1 MLVNTDLH
9 IHGRF
14 SGGVSKNMNLKA
26 TAEGAKQK
34 GIDLMATGD
43 ALHPIWLKEIKEME
57 RIDEGTLLLGDTRFV
72 LTTEVE
78 DIRRVHH
85 LLIFPSISAVEDFR
99 ERTIIRSGNMDRD
112 GRAKIMM
119 TGEEIAEAARDVDT
133 LIGPCHAFT
142 PWTAMYAYHDSLK
155 DCYGDLTEYVS
166 FVELGLSADSDYAD
180 RIEELRRLTFLT
192 NSDAHSQYPDKLARE
207 FNRFEMDDANFQSLR
222 DAILRKRG
230 KAVLNVGLPPEEG
243 KYNETACTR
252 CFTHYSL
259 QDAKTRKWK
268 CTCGGRIKKGV
279 RDRVE
284 ELATYDSPKHPDYRP
299 PYIHLI
305 PLGEI
310 IRLAVGH
317 SSTHT
322 KGVQSRW
329 ESLVNRFGSEVA
341 VLVDTPVG
349 ELEGA
354 GDPDVIEAIRAFRDG
369 KIKVIPGGGGEYGR
383 VVFGSETEGKKREK
397 KEGQRSLFDYQI

>member
-1 MLVNTDLH
+1 MIVNTDLH

-14 SGGVSKNMNLKA
+14 SGGVSKNMNLRA
-26 TAEGAKQK
+26 TAIGAKQK

-43 ALHPIWLKEIKEME
+43 ALHPVWLKEIKEME
-57 RIDEGTLLLGDTRFV
+57 RIDDGTLMLEGTRFV
-72 LTTEVE
+72 ITTEVE

-85 LLIFPSISAVEDFR
+85 LLVFPSISAVEDFR
-99 ERTIIRSGNMDRD
+99 ERTIIHSNNMDRD
-112 GRAKIMM
+112 GRAKILM
-119 TGEEIAEAARDVDT
+119 TGEEIAEAARDVDA

-155 DCYGDLTEYVS
+155 GCYGDLTGYIS

-207 FNRFEMDDANFQSLR
+207 FNRFELDDANFESLR
-222 DAILRKRG
+222 DVILRKKGR
-230 KAVLNVGLPPEEG
+230 AVLNVGLPPEEG

-252 CFTHYSL
+252 CFIHYSL
-259 QDAKTRKWK
+259 QEAKTRRWK
-268 CTCGGRIKKGV
+268 CTCGGRIKRGV
-279 RDRVE
+279 KDRVE
-284 ELATYDSPKHPDYRP
+284 ELATYKEPLHPDYRP
-299 PYIHLI
+299 PYLHLI

-310 IRLAVGH
+310 IRLALGH

-329 ESLVNRFGSEVA
+329 EALVNRFGNEVA
-341 VLVDTPVG
+341 VLVDTPLSDLESVG
-349 ELEGA
+349 EPE
-354 GDPDVIEAIRAFRDG
+354 VIYAIRAFREG
-369 KIKVIPGGGGEYGR
+369 KITVIPGGGGEYGR
-383 VVFGSETEGKKREK
+383 VVFGSDAGVQKKEK
-397 KEGQRSLFDYQI
+397 MEGQRSLFEY

>member
-1 MLVNTDLH
+1 MIVNTDLH

-14 SGGVSKNMNLKA
+14 SGGVSKNMNLRA
-26 TAEGAKQK
+26 TAIGAKQK

-43 ALHPIWLKEIKEME
+43 ALHPVWLKEIKEME
-57 RIDEGTLLLGDTRFV
+57 RIDDGTLMLEGTRFV
-72 LTTEVE
+72 ITTEVE

-85 LLIFPSISAVEDFR
+85 LLLFPSISAVEDFR
-99 ERTIIRSGNMDRD
+99 ERTTIHSNNMDRD

-119 TGEEIAEAARDVDT
+119 NGEEIAEVARDVDA

-155 DCYGDLTEYVS
+155 ECYGEMTDYIS

-180 RIEELRRLTFLT
+180 RIDELRRLTFLT

-207 FNRFEMDDANFQSLR
+207 FNRFEMDDANFESLR
-222 DAILRKRG
+222 DAILRKKGR
-230 KAVLNVGLPPEEG
+230 AVLNVGLPPEEG

-259 QDAKTRKWK
+259 QEAKTRRWK
-268 CTCGGRIKKGV
+268 CTCGGRIKRGV
-279 RDRVE
+279 KDRVE
-284 ELATYDSPKHPDYRP
+284 ELATYKEPLHPDYRP
-299 PYIHLI
+299 PYLHLI

-310 IRLAVGH
+310 IRLALGH

-329 ESLVNRFGSEVA
+329 EALVNRFGNEVA
-341 VLVDTPVG
+341 VLVDTPISDLESVG
-349 ELEGA
+349 EPE
-354 GDPDVIEAIRAFRDG
+354 VIDAIRAFRDG
-369 KIKVIPGGGGEYGR
+369 KITVIPGGGGEYGR
-383 VVFGSETEGKKREK
+383 VVFGSDAGVQKKK
-397 KEGQRSLFDYQI
+397 KMEGQRSLFEY

>member
-1 MLVNTDLH
+1 MIVNTDLH

-26 TAEGAKQK
+26 IAEGAKQK
-34 GIDLMATGD
+34 GIELMATGD
-43 ALHPIWLKEIKEME
+43 ALHPVWLKEVKEME
-57 RIDEGTLLLGDTRFV
+57 KIDEGTFSLNGMRFV

-85 LLIFPSISAVEDFR
+85 LLIFPSISSVEDFR
-99 ERTIIRSGNMDRD
+99 ERTALHSSNMDRD
-112 GRAKIMM
+112 GRPKLMM
-119 TGEEIAEAARDVDT
+119 KGEEIAEVAKEVDA

-142 PWTAMYAYHDSLK
+142 PWTAMYAYYDSITE
-155 DCYGDLTEYVS
+155 CYGEMTDYVS
-166 FVELGLSADSDYAD
+166 FVELGLSADTDYAD

-207 FNRFEMDDANFQSLR
+207 FNRFEMDAPDFASLR
-222 DAILRKRG
+222 DVILRKSGR
-230 KAVLNVGLPPEEG
+230 ALLNVGLPPEEG

-259 QDAKTRKWK
+259 HEAKTRKWR

-279 RDRVE
+279 KDRVE
-284 ELATYDSPKHPDYRP
+284 ELATDREPVHPDYRP
-299 PYIHLI
+299 PYLHLI

-310 IRLAVGH
+310 IRLAIGH

-322 KGVQSRW
+322 AGTKKRW
-329 ESLVNRFGSEVA
+329 EALVNRFGSEVS
-341 VLVDTPVG
+341 VLVDTPIS
-349 ELEGA
+349 ELEGLVE
-354 GDPDVIEAIRAFRDG
+354 DNVINAIKAFREG
-369 KIKVIPGGGGEYGR
+369 KITVIPGGGGEYGR
-383 VVFGSETEGKKREK
+383 VVFGDDDSREK
-397 KEGQRSLFDYQI
+397 KEKIRGQRSLFDY

>member
-43 ALHPIWLKEIKEME
+43 ALHPTWLKEIKEME
-57 RIDEGTLLLGDTRFV
+57 RIDEGTLALGGVRFV

-99 ERTIIRSGNMDRD
+99 ERTILRSSNMDRD
-112 GRAKIMM
+112 GRAKILMS
-119 TGEEIAEAARDVDT
+119 GEEIAEAARDVDA

-155 DCYGDLTEYVS
+155 ECYGDHTDYIS

-207 FNRFEMDDANFQSLR
+207 FNRFEMDDATFSSLR
-222 DAILRKRG
+222 DAILRKKGR
-230 KAVLNVGLPPEEG
+230 AVLNVGLPPEEG

-259 QDAKTRKWK
+259 QEAKTRKWK

-279 RDRVE
+279 KDRVN
-284 ELATYDSPKHPDYRP
+284 ELATYDEPKHPEYRP
-299 PYIHLI
+299 PYLHLI

-310 IRLAVGH
+310 IRLALGH
-317 SSTHT
+317 GSTHT
-322 KGVQSRW
+322 KGVQTRW

-341 VLVDTPVG
+341 VLVDTPIDD
-349 ELEGA
+349 LEGV
-354 GDPDVIEAIRAFRDG
+354 GDAEVVGAIRAFREG
-369 KIKVIPGGGGEYGR
+369 KITVIPGGGGEYGR
-383 VVFGSETEGKKREK
+383 VVFGSDADTQKREK
-397 KEGQRSLFDYQI
+397 KEGQRSLFDY